1 MTFVKFGAAL
11 ALLVSAAYAD
21 GHEERN
27 PRPSSAFEIESA
39 AVNMRY
45 IEEDEQVEFI
55 VTMKDGGYF
64 GLLPGDKGM
73 AANADILFFSA
84 NGDDSYFE
92 DYTSIGYQPPQ
103 IDAI

>member
-1 MTFVKFGAAL
+1 MKFGAVL
-11 ALLVSAAYAD
+11 ALMASAAYAD

-27 PRPSSAFEIESA
+27 PRPSQAFQIESA
-39 AVNMRY
+39 EVNMRY
-45 IEEDEQVEFI
+45 IEETEQVEFI
-55 VTMKDGGYF
+55 VTLNDGGWF
-64 GLLPGDKGM
+64 GLLPGDSGM
-73 AANADILFFSA
+73 AQNADILFFSA